1 MDPFL
6 AAYWTIPHALLPS
19 NEELLELFRKRESTM
34 WDNYDHTSGKDPHA
48 DCDDEELKAYLTK
61 RFEKLVKQVKP
72 EYQEPLRKVWTEIW
86 KAEQPKAPDYL
97 MLAYSPEFIQANAI
111 EQDYTQFRPRSHY
124 TNSSF
129 LKSYFM
135 AMKWLM
141 REKFYF

>member
-48 DCDDEELKAYLTK
+48 DFDDEELKAYLTK

-72 EYQEPLRKVWTEIW
+72 EYQ
-86 KAEQPKAPDYL
+86 
-97 MLAYSPEFIQANAI
+97 
-111 EQDYTQFRPRSHY
+111 
-124 TNSSF
+124 
-129 LKSYFM
+129 
-135 AMKWLM
+135 
-141 REKFYF
+141 